1 MPLTPNIGRTDQI
14 VRIIVAII
22 LFLIS
27 ILISGWVR
35 ILLVV
40 VAIMLL
46 ITTITR
52 FCGLYKILGID
63 TCKFKPKS

>member
-1 MPLTPNIGRTDQI
+1 MPLTPNIGKTDQI

-40 VAIMLL
+40 FAIILL
-46 ITTITR
+46 ITTLTR
-52 FCGLYKILGID
+52 FCGLYKILGIN
-63 TCKFKPKS
+63 TCKMR